1 MKTSTKVIL
10 SVVQIILMFV
20 IAGTL
25 SYNPLGIETGVL
37 ITSVISA
44 IINMIISLVK
54 IGADISEPKEA
65 SA

>member
-20 IAGTL
+20 IGGSLT
-25 SYNPLGIETGVL
+25 YNPLDIETGVL
-37 ITSVISA
+37 ITSVLSA
-44 IINMIISLVK
+44 LINMIIAMVK
-54 IGADISEPKEA
+54 IGVDISEPKEA